1 MLQSCKST
9 YSRKLRL
16 KVVKEWY
23 TYDIHEN
30 RATALPLHPL
40 SIYVQNSSTFFIL
53 DVQDQTNPPC
63 QIITNQLKENM
74 LPGPI
79 SKSAFVFNIN
89 SLILLGFP
97 LASFHLAEASLSA
110 FVWFYTRAC
119 SCPNITNCLLLIIV
133 YIFSTRLTIN
143 LFHLKK

>member
-1 MLQSCKST
+1 MLQQCKST

-23 TYDIHEN
+23 TYDIHVKSPN
-30 RATALPLHPL
+30 CPPPPPLFHLCPKFFYLLYLGRPRSNKPPLPNYYQ
-40 SIYVQNSSTFFIL
+40 SI
-53 DVQDQTNPPC
+53 
-63 QIITNQLKENM
+63 KRKHM

-97 LASFHLAEASLSA
+97 LTSFHLAEASLSA

-133 YIFSTRLTIN
+133 
-143 LFHLKK
+143 